1 MPLKTISD
9 NYKLKQNNNMDKKIK
24 NHLGIG
30 ALVSMV
36 ILATSSLIFAN
47 IYSKSIEPSSY
58 RSFSVSG
65 EGKVVAVPDVAQF
78 SFSVITE
85 GGKNIGDIQQE
96 NTQKANR
103 AIALLKDS
111 GIEDKDIKTASYS
124 LQPRY
129 QYFSCPVSKNS
140 SAKPCPPPE
149 IVGYTISQTVS
160 VKIRDFEKIGEILSG
175 VVQSGVNSVSELSF
189 TIDDRTEIENQ
200 ARQEAIAVAISKAES
215 IAQAGNFNLGK
226 ILSINENSFPVFNQY
241 KTLGIGGSED
251 FAVSAPVIEPGS
263 QEVSIGVTIS
273 YEIR

>member
-1 MPLKTISD
+1 
-9 NYKLKQNNNMDKKIK
+9 MDKKIK

-36 ILATSSLIFAN
+36 ILAISSLIFAN

-65 EGKVVAVPDVAQF
+65 EGKVIAIPDVAQF
-78 SFSVITE
+78 TFNVITE
-85 GGKNIGDIQQE
+85 GGKDVGAIQQE

-111 GIEDKDIKTASYS
+111 GVEDKDIKTAGYN

-129 QYFSCPVSKNS
+129 QYFSCPVGKNS

-149 IVGYTISQTVS
+149 IVGYSINQTVS
-160 VKIRDFEKIGEILSG
+160 VKIRDFEKAGEILSG

-189 TIDDRTEIENQ
+189 AIDDKTEIENQ
-200 ARQEAIAVAISKAES
+200 ARQEAIANAISKAES
-215 IAQAGNFNLGK
+215 IAQAGNFKLGK
-226 ILSINENSFPVFNQY
+226 ILSINENSFSAFNRY

-251 FAVSAPVIEPGS
+251 FASSAPVIEPGS
-263 QEVSIGVTIS
+263 QEVSIRVTIS

>member
-1 MPLKTISD
+1 
-9 NYKLKQNNNMDKKIK
+9 MDKKIK

-36 ILATSSLIFAN
+36 ILAISSLIFAN

-58 RSFSVSG
+58 RSFSVNG

-78 SFSVITE
+78 TFSVITE
-85 GGKNIGDIQQE
+85 GEKNIASLQQE
-96 NTQKANR
+96 NTQKTNR
-103 AIALLKDS
+103 AIALLKDI
-111 GIEDKDIKTASYS
+111 GVEEKDIKTASYN

-129 QYFSCPVSKNS
+129 QYFSCPAGKNS

-149 IVGYTISQTVS
+149 IIGYSISQTVS
-160 VKIRDFEKIGEILSG
+160 VKIRDLEKSGEILSG
-175 VVQSGVNSVSELSF
+175 IVQSGVNSVSEISF
-189 TIDDRTEIENQ
+189 AIDDKTEIENQ
-200 ARQEAIAVAISKAES
+200 ARQEAVANAISKAES

-241 KTLGIGGSED
+241 KTLGIGGGED
-251 FAVSAPVIEPGS
+251 FAASAPVIEPGS

>member
-1 MPLKTISD
+1 
-9 NYKLKQNNNMDKKIK
+9 MDKKIK

-30 ALVSMV
+30 TLVSMV
-36 ILATSSLIFAN
+36 ILAISSLIFAN

-65 EGKVVAVPDVAQF
+65 EGKVTAIPDVAQF
-78 SFSVITE
+78 TFSVITE
-85 GGKNIGDIQQE
+85 GGKDVGDLQQE

-111 GIEDKDIKTASYS
+111 GIEDGDIKTVSYS

-129 QYFSCPVSKNS
+129 QYFSCPVGKNS

-149 IVGYTISQTVS
+149 IVGYSISQTVS
-160 VKIRDFEKIGEILSG
+160 VKIRNFEKAGEILSG

-189 TIDDRTEIENQ
+189 AIDDKTEIENQ
-200 ARQEAIAVAISKAES
+200 ARQEAIADAIKKAES
-215 IAQAGNFNLGK
+215 IAMAGNFNLGK
-226 ILSINENSFPVFNQY
+226 ILSINENSFPVFGRY

-251 FAVSAPVIEPGS
+251 FTVSAPVIEPGS
-263 QEVSIGVTIS
+263 QEVSTSVTIS

>member
-1 MPLKTISD
+1 
-9 NYKLKQNNNMDKKIK
+9 MDKKIK
-24 NHLGIG
+24 NYFGMG

-36 ILATSSLIFAN
+36 ILAISSLIFAN

-65 EGKVVAVPDVAQF
+65 EGKVVAIPDVAQF

-85 GGKNIGDIQQE
+85 GGKNVSALQQE

-103 AIALLKDS
+103 AIALVKDS
-111 GIEDKDIKTASYS
+111 GIEDGDIKTVSYS

-129 QYFSCPVSKNS
+129 QYFSCPVGKNS

-149 IVGYTISQTVS
+149 IVGYSISQTVS
-160 VKIRDFEKIGEILSG
+160 VKIRNFEKAGEILSG
-175 VVQSGVNSVSELSF
+175 VVQSGGNSVSELSF

-200 ARQEAIAVAISKAES
+200 ARQEAIVIAINKAES

-251 FAVSAPVIEPGS
+251 FAASAPVIEPGS
-263 QEVSIGVTIS
+263 QDVTVGVTIS

>member
-1 MPLKTISD
+1 
-9 NYKLKQNNNMDKKIK
+9 MDKKIK
-24 NHLGIG
+24 NYFGMG

-36 ILATSSLIFAN
+36 ILAISSLIFAN

-85 GGKNIGDIQQE
+85 GGKNIGDLQQE
-96 NTQKANR
+96 NARNTNN

-111 GIEDKDIKTASYS
+111 GVEDRDIKTTSYS
-124 LQPRY
+124 LQPMY
-129 QYFSCPVSKNS
+129 QYFSCPVGKNS

-149 IVGYTISQTVS
+149 IVGYSINQTVS

-175 VVQSGVNSVSELSF
+175 VVQSGVNSISELSF

-200 ARQEAIAVAISKAES
+200 ARQEAIANAISKAES

-241 KTLGIGGSED
+241 KTLRIGGSED
-251 FAVSAPVIEPGS
+251 FASSAPVIEPGS

>member
-1 MPLKTISD
+1 VY
-9 NYKLKQNNNMDKKIK
+9 NYHYNSMDKKIK
-24 NHLGIG
+24 NYLGIG

-36 ILATSSLIFAN
+36 ILAISSLIFAN

-65 EGKVVAVPDVAQF
+65 EGKVVAIPDVAQF
-78 SFSVITE
+78 TFSVITE
-85 GGKNIGDIQQE
+85 GGKDIASIQQE
-96 NTQKANR
+96 NAQKANR
-103 AIALLKDS
+103 AIALLKDI
-111 GIEDKDIKTASYS
+111 GVENKDIKTAGYS

-129 QYFSCPVSKNS
+129 QYFSCPVGKNS
-140 SAKPCPPPE
+140 ITKPCPPPE
-149 IVGYTISQTVS
+149 IVGYSINQTTS

-189 TIDDRTEIENQ
+189 TIDNRTEIENQ
-200 ARQEAIAVAISKAES
+200 ARQEAIANAISKAES

-251 FAVSAPVIEPGS
+251 APQIEPGS
-263 QEVSIGVTIS
+263 QEVSIGVTIN

>member
-1 MPLKTISD
+1 
-9 NYKLKQNNNMDKKIK
+9 MDKKIK

-175 VVQSGVNSVSELSF
+175 VVLSGVNSVSELSF

>member
-1 MPLKTISD
+1 VY
-9 NYKLKQNNNMDKKIK
+9 NYHYNSMDKKIK
-24 NHLGIG
+24 NYLGIG

-36 ILATSSLIFAN
+36 ILAISSLIFAN

-65 EGKVVAVPDVAQF
+65 EGKVVAIPDVAQF
-78 SFSVITE
+78 TFSVITE
-85 GGKNIGDIQQE
+85 GGKDIASIQQE
-96 NTQKANR
+96 NAQKANR
-103 AIALLKDS
+103 AIALLKDI
-111 GIEDKDIKTASYS
+111 GVENKDIKTAGYS

-129 QYFSCPVSKNS
+129 QYFSCPVGKNS
-140 SAKPCPPPE
+140 ITKPCPPP
-149 IVGYTISQTVS
+149 
-160 VKIRDFEKIGEILSG
+160 EKIGEILSG

-189 TIDDRTEIENQ
+189 TIDNRTEIENQ
-200 ARQEAIAVAISKAES
+200 ARQEAIANAISKAES

-251 FAVSAPVIEPGS
+251 APQIEPGS
-263 QEVSIGVTIS
+263 QEVSIGVTIN